1 MIFPVGSQ
9 FQLNCSVAVG
19 HRVYWAISVPWF
31 NTELTSDR
39 FVHEERLH
47 EHGITVRTLD
57 RSSQLVVNVTEV
69 QLVDYIECVAE
80 DINGTVTRGQQVD
93 VTIYGKCI
101 LFIDLV
107 DY

>member
-1 MIFPVGSQ
+1 MISPVGSQ
-9 FQLNCSVAVG
+9 FQLDCSVAVG
-19 HRVYWAISVPWF
+19 HRVYWEISVPWY
-31 NTELTSDR
+31 NTKLTSDR

-57 RSSQLVVNVTEV
+57 HSSQLVINVTEV
-69 QLVDYIECVAE
+69 QLVNNIKCVAE
-80 DINGTVTRGQQVD
+80 DNGGTVTRGQQVD